1 MVSLILPIYEG
12 YTLDE
17 NIRRYVQIGS
27 GLPEGFVIPQN
38 ERKGVS
44 PTDTYATVLLIN
56 DPIEG
61 LPVHSYDGQSF
72 QTTAFIMAQYSV
84 QWYGKTGGEQDVLN
98 RSRQFATWVSS
109 PAAHEFA
116 TKAGFIFQRVSDI
129 QQIDDVFLE
138 EYEPRHYV
146 LLEVGYKQTVAEDV
160 PALAT
165 PGAIMARTE
174 ALTETIYY
182 RYYFPTFGGLT
193 ASGTLTKA

>member
-1 MVSLILPIYEG
+1 MG
-12 YTLDE
+12 
-17 NIRRYVQIGS
+17 
-27 GLPEGFVIPQN
+27 VIPPRHTSLPPTPGSSSN
-38 ERKGVS
+38 ES
-44 PTDTYATVLLIN
+44 
-56 DPIEG
+56 
-61 LPVHSYDGQSF
+61 Q
-72 QTTAFIMAQYSV
+72 
-84 QWYGKTGGEQDVLN
+84 
-98 RSRQFATWVSS
+98 
-109 PAAHEFA
+109 
-116 TKAGFIFQRVSDI
+116 DI

-193 ASGTLTKA
+193 TSGTLTKA